1 MATSVLIVEDDRN
14 IAELLQLY
22 LEKSDEI
29 TLEAL
34 KELFYEVITNVVI
47 HINYDS
53 DISKVQIKD
62 AKLLDCFEIEGIDI
76 VECVVQGN
84 LTNCDIFT
92 STIKNSCNTFCNF
105 FNESKVISSKMENC
119 YVAKGVECEDCYVFG
134 KKGVFSGHMTGPGI
148 FREGRITKFAKFDKS
163 VEVIEKEKI

>member
-1 MATSVLIVEDDRN
+1 MEEGI
-14 IAELLQLY
+14 
-22 LEKSDEI
+22 
-29 TLEAL
+29 
-34 KELFYEVITNVVI
+34 
-47 HINYDS
+47 INYDS